1 MAVPGTE
8 EEFFTA
14 RSVAG
19 RVAIV
24 TDSTASLPADESC
37 RSLVAVVPLRLL
49 AGGLVADDGDP
60 GAAAIAEAAERGE
73 RLTTARPPP
82 ERFAAA
88 FRAAAAAGARAVVSV
103 HMSGLLS
110 GTLGSAELAAGSSP
124 IPVRVVDA
132 RTIGTGLGL
141 AVLDAARAA
150 DAGQG
155 PDEIAASAERFAER
169 IGSFFAID
177 GPDALLASGR
187 MPGGSSRP
195 GGIPAGLVARSILQV
210 RSGQVVPVERV
221 RTRAAAA
228 GRLTELAAGFSGGQ
242 PVDVAVE
249 HIAAAGQAADLAGR
263 LAKVIPQVRRRY
275 QVAAGLAIRAH
286 TGPWMLAVT
295 VAPHPAVG

>member
-49 AGGLVADDGDP
+49 AG
-60 GAAAIAEAAERGE
+60 
-73 RLTTARPPP
+73 
-82 ERFAAA
+82 
-88 FRAAAAAGARAVVSV
+88 
-103 HMSGLLS
+103 
-110 GTLGSAELAAGSSP
+110 
-124 IPVRVVDA
+124 
-132 RTIGTGLGL
+132 
-141 AVLDAARAA
+141 
-150 DAGQG
+150 
-155 PDEIAASAERFAER
+155 
-169 IGSFFAID
+169 
-177 GPDALLASGR
+177 
-187 MPGGSSRP
+187 
-195 GGIPAGLVARSILQV
+195 
-210 RSGQVVPVERV
+210 GQVVPVERV

-295 VAPHPAVG
+295 VAPQPAVG